1 MITNDMPCSWN
12 CLVGLLLMQGWLLQY
27 HSSSHG
33 VLKKFFLLLWFLV
46 CGFLGCYIHRAVKL
60 CEQALVSV
68 DPAISTLGTMQEVCL
83 GQPFSSHSDL
93 YIIYWSV
100 CHIHLYQAH
109 VFRSPSGCAAFLA
122 NYNSN
127 SYAKVVFNNEQY
139 NLPPWSI
146 SILPDCKNVVFN
158 SATVS
163 FTCAYFQ
170 YGTFSSS
177 CISPLLFPRT
187 VWWPGLPDCN
197 CLPLQVGVQ
206 TSQMQ
211 MWGDGA
217 SSMMWERYDEEVDSL
232 AAAPLLTTTGLLEQL
247 NVTRD
252 SSDYLWYITR

>member
-1 MITNDMPCSWN
+1 MQHLGLAPTMSLIITWGFEEKIF
-12 CLVGLLLMQGWLLQY
+12 VVVIFGVWIFGLL
-27 HSSSHG
+27 HP
-33 VLKKFFLLLWFLV
+33 
-46 CGFLGCYIHRAVKL
+46 RAVKL
-60 CEQALVSV
+60 CEQALVSA

-163 FTCAYFQ
+163 FTCAYF
-170 YGTFSSS
+170 
-177 CISPLLFPRT
+177 
-187 VWWPGLPDCN
+187 
-197 CLPLQVGVQ
+197 
-206 TSQMQ
+206 
-211 MWGDGA
+211 
-217 SSMMWERYDEEVDSL
+217 
-232 AAAPLLTTTGLLEQL
+232 
-247 NVTRD
+247 
-252 SSDYLWYITR
+252 

>member
-1 MITNDMPCSWN
+1 MVGSFLVFVDSIMEEQILGALLGVPSSQQAMIMMLQLMNTVSLLGEIFLGDHDLYMSPSFYFFLKKNADTHSKHIGAYPGLPVTAFCKVNFFYKFGYFPYSFYALL
-12 CLVGLLLMQGWLLQY
+12 CPGLLREPK
-27 HSSSHG
+27 HSH
-33 VLKKFFLLLWFLV
+33 LKEL
-46 CGFLGCYIHRAVKL
+46 HRAVKL

-187 VWWPGLPDCN
+187 V
-197 CLPLQVGVQ
+197 
-206 TSQMQ
+206 
-211 MWGDGA
+211 
-217 SSMMWERYDEEVDSL
+217 
-232 AAAPLLTTTGLLEQL
+232 
-247 NVTRD
+247 
-252 SSDYLWYITR
+252 